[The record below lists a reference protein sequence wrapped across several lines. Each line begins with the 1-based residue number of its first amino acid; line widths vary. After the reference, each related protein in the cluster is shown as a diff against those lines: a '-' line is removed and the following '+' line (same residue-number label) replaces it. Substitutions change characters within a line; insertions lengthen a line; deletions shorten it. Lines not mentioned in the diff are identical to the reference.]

1 VRFKVLLALLI
12 QCITSS
18 SVHADI
24 DQKLEKF
31 KSLRGPEQ
39 VGIVFQE
46 RFHGRSLLFWKRS
59 SERWLTAADARLSF
73 EEEILVA
80 SGDAS
85 INNAL
90 VTEVNGNDLERVRY
104 AVFLLCLRARF
115 VPHSDFLIQHVNSL
129 MSLGLG
135 DGRISPFAPDLS
147 KLDQSA
153 GLALRS
159 ALESPNRTLRNS
171 AKIYTFAALE
181 DLSSVPT
188 SALVERWRTAARK
201 IPACFK
207 AAPDAY
213 TDTEESLPLLR
224 IALAARGLEA
234 AVAVSSLLKN
244 EGNAEVRNE
253 EIDLVR
259 FVDSSVVRLRGSED
273 GRRAIQAVK
282 EAALSHPLQYCWMR
296 FNKTEGDRQKFWME
310 LEDQFLRDHLPSW
323 TTLVAE
329 AFDQLHG
336 EHLTAP
342 APSASDYRICN
353 DVCGMQMRSFV
364 SWLTEADPTFPCWE
378 FLSSETDSDMLHP
391 LFVSKIRRY
400 HEMWLKTNRR
410 NFRVFQGWLAKPRVS
425 TSEREGS
432 YFDSRLSVIS
442 QGAPEN
448 YSCLSAVI
456 GSVRIARCAGR

>member
-1 VRFKVLLALLI
+1 V
-12 QCITSS
+12 
-18 SVHADI
+18 
-24 DQKLEKF
+24 
-31 KSLRGPEQ
+31 
-39 VGIVFQE
+39 
-46 RFHGRSLLFWKRS
+46 
-59 SERWLTAADARLSF
+59 
-73 EEEILVA
+73 
-80 SGDAS
+80 
-85 INNAL
+85 
-90 VTEVNGNDLERVRY
+90 
-104 AVFLLCLRARF
+104 
-115 VPHSDFLIQHVNSL
+115 
-129 MSLGLG
+129 
-135 DGRISPFAPDLS
+135 
-147 KLDQSA
+147 
-153 GLALRS
+153 LRS

-181 DLSSVPT
+181 DPSSVPT

-353 DVCGMQMRSFV
+353 DVCG
-364 SWLTEADPTFPCWE
+364 
-378 FLSSETDSDMLHP
+378 DMLHP

-410 NFRVFQGWLAKPRVS
+410 NFRAFQGWLAKPRVS
-425 TSEREGS
+425 RSEREGS
-432 YFDSRLSVIS
+432 YFDSRLSLIS